1 MAGGAGAGAGDRG
14 TAPPAPAVAR
24 RHRLRES
31 NNGQLDQNEGRT
43 ARPPTSLPCDVPLAC
58 RPADF
63 RYGLKSYSL
72 TTGEHILQMR
82 SAVHHRM
89 KSRMCRG
96 VHGHPFEFSNAR
108 RTDVCSIN
116 GGCWRCELR
125 KAFFGSF
132 LPPAAPRR
140 RAARRGERARVRG
153 GATPV
158 RAARARG
165 EGLEEPLRL
174 PRPAAA
180 AEVALRCR
188 APPAERRAEGRRVG
202 AAPMARARHVLLG
215 ALAVLCAG
223 AAAAA
228 TAGSKASGGVDK
240 VGAAPVDRDFK
251 SRPRGLQAPA
261 LMCTLLRH
269 ARSAP
274 PRRRAL
280 TLSRPGWRGAPAPRA
295 ACCAGRG
302 PQVGHLR

>member
-1 MAGGAGAGAGDRG
+1 
-14 TAPPAPAVAR
+14 
-24 RHRLRES
+24 
-31 NNGQLDQNEGRT
+31 
-43 ARPPTSLPCDVPLAC
+43 
-58 RPADF
+58 
-63 RYGLKSYSL
+63 
-72 TTGEHILQMR
+72 MR
-82 SAVHHRM
+82 SAVHHRI
-89 KSRMCRG
+89 KSRMCKG
-96 VHGHPFEFSNAR
+96 VRGHPFEFSNAR
-108 RTDVCSIN
+108 RMDVCSIN
-116 GGCWRCELR
+116 GGVLALR
-125 KAFFGSF
+125 IAQLF
-132 LPPAAPRR
+132 LGASSLQQRPGYAP
-140 RAARRGERARVRG
+140 RAARERARVRG

-158 RAARARG
+158 RAARGRG

-188 APPAERRAEGRRVG
+188 APRAERRAEGRRVG

-274 PRRRAL
+274 PRRCPL